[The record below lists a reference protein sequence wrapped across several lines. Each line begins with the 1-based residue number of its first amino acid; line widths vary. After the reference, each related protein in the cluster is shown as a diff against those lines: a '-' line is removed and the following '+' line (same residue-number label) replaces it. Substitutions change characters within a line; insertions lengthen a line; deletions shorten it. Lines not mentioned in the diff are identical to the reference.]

1 MPKEN
6 NKMQVDIDTL
16 KKQNVNDLLSIK
28 ELYKR
33 IEDLAEKTTQIKYI
47 DNTLVK
53 KIKKEYENLKK
64 IILDE
69 NVQIKIS
76 NDIKT
81 INSQMDTK
89 ANKSDIETINSHLDT
104 KANKSDI
111 ETINLHLDTKA
122 NKDDI
127 ETINS
132 HLDTNTQEN
141 STQLGML
148 ENTDISVRLQEL
160 VNNTNINY
168 IKFKTGTYKMSSIVN
183 INRNNLTI
191 DFNNSTIEW
200 LSYNEINNSHR
211 NKAIINVSGKDE
223 VNTLKLIDINPYN
236 VEKGYLSFNVNDSS
250 TLNVGDYIRLYIN
263 CDGYNENNINP
274 TINITTKIINKTSEG
289 ICIDYRCPYKF
300 TFSDIVSSEVVKV
313 KPIEGINIYN
323 VKIKDLTDIHNS
335 QGGLSKWISGLTF
348 SKCSNCS
355 CENFSISNHKLLGIS
370 IINSYNINLKN
381 ISAFNAQLVD
391 DGHGY
396 CVQCGSSTKLIL
408 ENIYGDNIRHITDFT
423 GCSFSTLKNCVNL
436 GTTTSITYACHGQY
450 DHDLYYDNVIGGS
463 FSINHGEVFG
473 NMVTNITFNNCK
485 GRWAYGECQ
494 NTYFN
499 NCDIYIE
506 GHFHQNTVIK
516 NSRITFPLCYAN
528 LNKPKRGIG
537 SSITFDGCIF
547 NPLNENS
554 TKLGLCSFDSIEF
567 INCKL
572 ISNFSIDLF
581 FRNTKEV
588 FFNNCKLTNVTI
600 THLKDNSII
609 GDEFN
614 IKLID
619 NEIVNTVDLP
629 FDSNIISMNNASNL
643 FYKLHAN
650 NNKFINKSANR
661 VKPFRTSPSSTC
673 TYEFIF
679 NNNILK
685 GIMSQDLNQNGNN
698 NITSIFIGNYYNTSS
713 KPSSSGVPSNFDSL
727 NNYKEYVNS

>member
-28 ELYKR
+28 ELHKR
-33 IEDLAEKTTQIKYI
+33 IEELGEKTSQIKYI

-53 KIKKEYENLKK
+53 KIKKEYGKLKK

-69 NVQIKIS
+69 NVQVKLT
-76 NDIKT
+76 N
-81 INSQMDTK
+81 
-89 ANKSDIETINSHLDT
+89 DIETINSQQVKL
-104 KANKSDI
+104 N
-111 ETINLHLDTKA
+111 N
-122 NKDDI
+122 NI

-132 HLDTNTQEN
+132 RLDTNTQEN
-141 STQLGML
+141 STQLGIL

-191 DFNNSTIEW
+191 DFNNSIIEW
-200 LSYNEINNSHR
+200 LSYNEINNTHR
-211 NKAIINVSGKDE
+211 NKAIINVSGKD
-223 VNTLKLIDINPYN
+223 VGNTLKLIDINPYN
-236 VEKGYLSFNVNDSS
+236 VEKGYLSFNVIDSS

-263 CDGYNENNINP
+263 CGEYNENSINP
-274 TINITTKIINKTSEG
+274 TINITTKIISKTNEG

-300 TFSDIVSSEVVKV
+300 TFSDIVDSEVVKV
-313 KPIEGINIYN
+313 NPIENVNIYN
-323 VKIKDLTDIHNS
+323 IKIKDLTDIHNS
-335 QGGLSKWISGLTF
+335 QAGLSKWVSGLTF

-355 CENFSISNHKLLGIS
+355 CENFSIRNHKLLGIS
-370 IINSYNINLKN
+370 INNSYNINLKN
-381 ISAFNAQLVD
+381 ISAFNAQIVD

-408 ENIYGDNIRHITDFT
+408 ENIYGDNIRHVSDFT

-436 GTTTSITYACHGQY
+436 GTTSSVTYACHGQY

-463 FSINHGEVFG
+463 FSINHGEAFG

-516 NSRITFPLCYAN
+516 NSRIIFPLCYAN
-528 LNKPKRGIG
+528 LNRPKRGFE

-547 NPLNENS
+547 NPLNETS

-572 ISNFSIDLF
+572 ISNFSINLF

-614 IKLID
+614 LKLID
-619 NEIVNTVDLP
+619 NEIVITVDLP
-629 FDSNIISMNNASNL
+629 IDTNIISMNNASNL

-685 GIMSQDLNQNGNN
+685 GIIAQDLNQNGKN

-713 KPSSSGVPSNFDSL
+713 KPSSSGIPSNFDSL
-727 NNYKEYVNS
+727 NNYKEYV